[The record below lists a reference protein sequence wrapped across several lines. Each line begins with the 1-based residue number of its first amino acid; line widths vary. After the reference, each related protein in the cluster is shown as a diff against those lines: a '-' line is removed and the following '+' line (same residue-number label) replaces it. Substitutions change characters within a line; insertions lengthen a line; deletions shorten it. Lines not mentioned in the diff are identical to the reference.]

1 MLSLAAHLD
10 PAELDGS
17 GSFTLDI
24 DGEVFTLAVSGDRV
38 VASDGSDPNSIATIT
53 GRLRDFFATA
63 HGESTATQ
71 RLTITAA
78 NRAAAKQLVKAI
90 TGAMAPTPMN
100 TSDRKSRR

>member
-1 MLSLAAHLD
+1 M
-10 PAELDGS
+10 
-17 GSFTLDI
+17 
-24 DGEVFTLAVSGDRV
+24 FTLAVSGDRV
-38 VASDGSDPNSIATIT
+38 VASDGSDPGCIATIT

-63 HGESTATQ
+63 HGQSTATQ
-71 RLTITAA
+71 RLTITAG